1 MKKLLALS
9 LLASAALAGPA
20 AAAVIPHPTRATDVV
35 IRVQT
40 GGGFVAPSATLSRLP
55 SFTLYGDGTLL
66 VPGPVPQISPGP
78 AILPLL
84 RRHLGE
90 RQVQVLLRHARSAGL
105 LVAGAIDY
113 GDMGSIGVADAP
125 STTVDLNA
133 AGRHVV
139 REAYALGFATGSN
152 RLSSA
157 QAEARRALS
166 RFIAGLPHGLTG
178 TRYVPRRIVLY
189 VAPASGQAQPGAKV
203 VTWPLA
209 RDLASAGKQLSSGLG
224 FRCITVGGA
233 SAHTLLAT
241 LRTASDASRW
251 KARGSTPD
259 TFTVIA
265 RPLLPDEQGCA

>member
-9 LLASAALAGPA
+9 LLASAVLAGPA
-20 AAAVIPHPTRATDVV
+20 AAAIPHPTRATDVV

-40 GGGFVAPSATLSRLP
+40 GGGFVAPSANLSRLP

-78 AILPLL
+78 AISPLL

-105 LVAGAIDY
+105 LAPGAIDY

-125 STTVDLNA
+125 TTTVDLYA

-157 QAEARRALS
+157 QADARRALS
-166 RFIAGLPHGLTG
+166 RFIAGLPRGLTG
-178 TRYVPRRIVLY
+178 TRYVPRGVVVY

-209 RDLASAGKQLSSGLG
+209 SDLASAGTQLSSGLDL
-224 FRCITVGGA
+224 RCIAVSGP
-233 SAHTLLAT
+233 SARTLLVT
-241 LRTASDASRW
+241 LRTANDASRW
-251 KARGSTPD
+251 KARGSSPD
-259 TFTVIA
+259 RFTLVA
-265 RPLLPDEQGCA
+265 RPLLPDEHGCA